1 MLSLGIES
9 PKTSQPCCGRCLDLG
24 VVRVEVTR
32 PFPVFQVV
40 GYAIPSN
47 GHTARNQ
54 DAVGIL
60 SGLRTLGVRL
70 WRTVDF
76 FYPLEGQIFKDN

>member
-1 MLSLGIES
+1 MLSLRIKGPE
-9 PKTSQPCCGRCLDLG
+9 TSQPCCRRCLGLG

-40 GYAIPSN
+40 GYVIPSDR
-47 GHTARNQ
+47 HTPRIQ

-60 SGLRTLGVRL
+60 SGLRTLGVRP

-76 FYPLEGQIFKDN
+76 FYPLEGQILKDN